1 MRWLSIMKIS
11 KLSVQKYAEFKTA
24 LYKLYLKNIDNPNKN
39 YFLRKRV
46 ELNEKYHSEYLNQ
59 LFDSTVAFPFDL
71 ELSNYLYGKNLSK
84 ETFKEASIKLGID
97 ESLIKTKIQ
106 EYMNYNISYINGIG
120 LIDQEVVGKLS
131 EVYAT
136 RLYAEDT
143 IKK

>member
-1 MRWLSIMKIS
+1 M
-11 KLSVQKYAEFKTA
+11 QKYAEFKTA
-24 LYKLYLKNIDNPNKN
+24 LYRLYLKSLNNNDNDYISK
-39 YFLRKRV
+39 KRA
-46 ELNEKYHSEYLNQ
+46 ELDEKYHSEYLNQ

-71 ELSNYLYGKNLSK
+71 ELSNYLYGRSLSK

-120 LIDQEVVGKLS
+120 LMDQDVVGKLS

>member
-1 MRWLSIMKIS
+1 MKIS
-11 KLSVQKYAEFKTA
+11 KLSVQKYAEFKTT
-24 LYKLYLKNIDNPNKN
+24 LYKLYLMDMKHPEKDYISE
-39 YFLRKRV
+39 KRM
-46 ELNEKYHSEYLNQ
+46 ELNEKYHSDYLNQ
-59 LFDSTVAFPFDL
+59 LYDTTLAFPFDL